1 MLSKP
6 KNIRGYVRA
15 KQRLTAAAQIAA
27 LEPLCG
33 ERIYTEGSG
42 PETLDV
48 AVRSLRK
55 GDVFAVHRLHV
66 LAAPKLS
73 TRDNPRRA
81 LWDAVRAIEARG
93 ASILEV
99 DTGRSTL
106 KPRER
111 DDMIA
116 DAIEAI
122 TKAGRSLSPRQA
134 KARGSKGGRPARE
147 FSPEDERQAREH
159 WFSLKHATNADAAK
173 AAGGK
178 WNVYQMRK
186 RFGPSGRTRY

>member
-15 KQRLTAAAQIAA
+15 KQRLTAAAQVAA
-27 LEPLCG
+27 LDPSCG
-33 ERIYTEGSG
+33 DRIYTEGNG
-42 PETLDV
+42 PETLDI

-55 GDVFAVHRLHV
+55 GDVLAVYRLHV
-66 LAAPKLS
+66 LAAPKRT

-81 LWDAVRAIEARG
+81 LWDAIRAVEARG

-122 TKAGRSLSPRQA
+122 TKAGRSLTARQA
-134 KARGSKGGRPARE
+134 RARGSKGGAPARE
-147 FSPEDERQAREH
+147 FTDDEIRQAREH
-159 WFSLKHATNADAAK
+159 WFSLKHRTNADAVK
-173 AAGGK
+173 AAGPR
-178 WNVYQMRK
+178 WTEYQMRK
-186 RFGPSGRTRY
+186 HFDKSGRG